1 MQGRYYAERI
11 IVNVPIRT
19 LADAA
24 LLRSAVSTL
33 ARRLRTQH
41 PADDMGTT
49 EMVILGRLLRVGS
62 SGAAE
67 LARGEGLQPQSIT
80 RALRSLED
88 RGLVRRGTDDAD
100 RRRAVIEITA
110 KGEAR
115 LRAALFGRI
124 TWLSR
129 ALEGRFTPE
138 ERATL
143 RAAAKLMQR
152 LAETNEE

>member
-1 MQGRYYAERI
+1 
-11 IVNVPIRT
+11 
-19 LADAA
+19 
-24 LLRSAVSTL
+24 
-33 ARRLRTQH
+33 
-41 PADDMGTT
+41 
-49 EMVILGRLLRVGS
+49 MVILGRLLRVGS

-67 LARGEGLQPQSIT
+67 LARGERSQPQSIT

-100 RRRAVIEITA
+100 RRRAVIEITP

-124 TWLSR
+124 TWLAR
-129 ALEGRFTPE
+129 ALETRFTPE

-143 RAAAKLMQR
+143 RTAATLMQR